1 MSRSPADTLK
11 FAASL
16 ALAGA
21 LSLAIAGLVW
31 LSHGALTEWRRSTT
45 LLVEHRSQEM
55 LALLAVALNRDM
67 RGAQSSILA
76 LINEH
81 ALDIDAPY
89 DFADTFARAFARF
102 PYPESFFVW
111 RETRDADVLTYFFN
125 RTDRRP
131 PWDRE
136 SPPDNTYPV
145 QTVRDPA
152 AGRAILARAR
162 EQAVFGRPFAMC
174 EMTVENV
181 PYQIVVHFLYFASG
195 DRRLFGL
202 VGFAVNLSWVRRE
215 YFSQL
220 TSQVARIS
228 RADTTDDS
236 PDEPSDFAID
246 IVDDSGAVVFAT
258 QPPHREANAV
268 YTRSFPLVFLD
279 PQLLS
284 SLPPGRPA
292 IHDWTA
298 RVSPGS
304 DRSLAAAT
312 KGSAR
317 TLSLIS
323 LAAAAAMLGLLFTV
337 AAVRA
342 GIQLATMRT
351 EFVST
356 VTHELKTPL
365 TGIRLVSET
374 LAKGRFASLETVHE
388 YSVLLSHETDRLT
401 RLIDNLLAYASVRK
415 LKHRHEF
422 ESVQVVDLVER
433 SLESFDARL
442 IATGMEIK
450 LDVSR
455 ALSPIWADRHAI
467 QHALEN
473 LIDNA
478 IKYSPGSPA
487 INIRVS
493 MADREILIEVTDH
506 GVGIPGSELSRVF
519 EEFYR
524 GRTVSVGG
532 SGLGLAF
539 ARRVV
544 EDHGG
549 RIDISSVE
557 GLGTTMSVRLPASS

>member
-1 MSRSPADTLK
+1 MPRSPTDAWK

-16 ALAGA
+16 VLAGG

-31 LSHGALTEWRRSTT
+31 LSHGAITEWRRSTT
-45 LLVEHRSQEM
+45 LLVEVRSQEM
-55 LALLAVALNRDM
+55 LALLAIALNRDM
-67 RGAQSSILA
+67 KGAQSSILA
-76 LINEH
+76 LINER
-81 ALDIDAPY
+81 ALDLDAPY

-111 RETRDADVLTYFFN
+111 RETRDADGLTYFFN

-131 PWDRE
+131 AWDRE

-145 QTVRDPA
+145 QVVRDPA
-152 AGRAILARAR
+152 AGRAILAQAR
-162 EQAVFGRPFAMC
+162 EQAVFGRPFTMF
-174 EMTVENV
+174 ETTVENV

-202 VGFAVNLSWVRRE
+202 AGFAVNLSWVRRE

-220 TSQVARIS
+220 TSQIARIGW
-228 RADTTDDS
+228 ADTTDDS
-236 PDEPSDFAID
+236 RDEPSDLAIE
-246 IVDDSGAVVFAT
+246 IVDDSGVAVFAT
-258 QPPHREANAV
+258 QPSHREANAG
-268 YTRSFPLVFLD
+268 YSRSFPLVFLD
-279 PQLLS
+279 PQLVS
-284 SLPPGRPA
+284 SLPSGRPA
-292 IHDWTA
+292 IHDWTVH
-298 RVSPGS
+298 VSPGS

-323 LAAAAAMLGLLFTV
+323 LAAAAAMLGLFFTV

-342 GIQLATMRT
+342 STQLATMQT

-388 YSVLLSHETDRLT
+388 YSVLLSHETERLT
-401 RLIDNLLAYASVRK
+401 RLIDNLLAYASVRD
-415 LKHRHEF
+415 LKQLNKF
-422 ESVQVVDLVER
+422 ESVQVIDVVER
-433 SLESFDARL
+433 SVESFDARI
-442 IATGMEIK
+442 IATGTEIK
-450 LDVSR
+450 LHVSKT
-455 ALSPIWADRHAI
+455 LPPIWADRQAI
-467 QHALEN
+467 QQALEN

-478 IKYSPGSPA
+478 IKYSPRVPTIS
-487 INIRVS
+487 IRAS
-493 MADREILIEVTDH
+493 MVDHEILIDVADH
-506 GVGIPGSELSRVF
+506 GVGIPDSERSRVF
-519 EEFYR
+519 EKFYR

-544 EDHGG
+544 ENHGG
-549 RIDISSVE
+549 RIAISNVE
-557 GLGTTMSVRLPASS
+557 GQGTTVSVRLPAST